1 MTFKEKHL
9 HQAFGALAVSM
20 AMLLP
25 TGCTNQKSDD
35 DSEQEQKVGLLDP
48 TPIKAADKFNNN
60 VTLYLVNVPVYN
72 KNGTPKTDHYVLTH
86 GINNSSYRPMEAETY
101 ICKAY
106 FNGSKTW
113 HYVKTDKNH
122 AIYTENGFSG
132 LFVDKDGAVVVVKD
146 ENVPDFV
153 KWLDV
158 QRDAAKKQDNYNLRN
173 SDRFVEVSPKDTA
186 TVKVE
191 SSDSTITEIM
201 PLPTDTTKNEITTP
215 VANSL
220 DSLMKRQEVRE

>member
-9 HQAFGALAVSM
+9 HQAFGTLAVSM

-25 TGCTNQKSDD
+25 TGCTTEQTKDNK
-35 DSEQEQKVGLLDP
+35 SEQKIGLLDS
-48 TPIKAADKFNNN
+48 TPHVVTDKYNDN
-60 VTLYLVNVPVYN
+60 VTLHLVNVPIYN
-72 KNGTPKTDHYVLTH
+72 KDGTPKENQSVLTR
-86 GINNSSYRPMEAETY
+86 GIRNSSYSPAGDVTY
-101 ICKAY
+101 ICKVRL
-106 FNGSKTW
+106 NGSETW

-132 LFVDKDGAVVVVKD
+132 LFVDKDGEAVVVKD

-173 SDRFVEVSPKDTA
+173 SDRFVEISPKDTA